1 MAGAFQTSREI
12 FENPIWHNIVEFRL
26 FFLIYGQAIFKE
38 EGYTK
43 GGVKLEKGQWIRSY
57 RNLQSDLEYVE
68 NRSVK
73 KYSLSTIHRSVEHL
87 VKDER
92 IKIEECELGTLFTVL
107 NYARYQGLDNYKLN
121 NENAERTE
129 SERRENGSETERER
143 QRNNKKNVNKVKK
156 VNKVNNDKK
165 VYAEFVTLAEEEYK
179 KLVDE
184 HGEILTKRMIE
195 ILDNY
200 KGAKGTKYKS
210 DYRAI
215 LNWVIDRAKGETNG
229 KNNITTMA
237 TAKVDYS
244 AYD

>member
-92 IKIEECELGTLFTVL
+92 IKIEECELGSLFTVL
-107 NYARYQGLDNYKLN
+107 NYARYQGLDNYKRD

-129 SERRENGSETERER
+129 SERRENGNETESER
-143 QRNNKKNVNKVKK
+143 QRNNKKNVNKVNK

-165 VYAEFVTLAEEEYK
+165 VYAEFVTLTDEEHK
-179 KLVDE
+179 RLVDE
-184 HGEILTKRMIE
+184 HGEELTTQMIT

-200 KGAKGTKYKS
+200 KGANGKKYKS

-215 LNWVIDRAKGETNG
+215 LTWVIKRAKEEKYGQNKPTP
-229 KNNITTMA
+229 MA
-237 TAKVDYS
+237 AGQVDYS